1 MIFYLGA
8 PYRSNSNA
16 KPKRIQKREEVSR
29 PVIQSEEKLGRKNR
43 NDVQIT
49 NLESMCQMMTSVLM

>member
-16 KPKRIQKREEVSR
+16 KPKRIKKREEVSR
-29 PVIQSEEKLGRKNR
+29 PVIQSEEKLG
-43 NDVQIT
+43 
-49 NLESMCQMMTSVLM
+49 